1 MSVMR
6 SVRSLLLLL
15 LVLASIHV
23 SSTLASPADG
33 VLVPK
38 EQRKSAPKLSLP
50 DLDGQKRQL
59 SQLKGKVVVV
69 NFWATWCGPCKA
81 EMPEFTKVHAE
92 YRDRGVE
99 FVGAANETKAARA
112 KVREFVNRLQI
123 QFPIWLEMSADH
135 MEAFGL
141 GDGLPGTVVVDQQ
154 GKVAARIKG
163 VTAAAQLRELIDCLL
178 LEASAAAPA
187 ASR

>member
-1 MSVMR
+1 MR
-6 SVRSLLLLL
+6 IRCSLLLV
-15 LVLASIHV
+15 VLALCAGQV
-23 SSTLASPADG
+23 SSAFAASRDVA
-33 VLVPK
+33 LVPK

-50 DLDGQKRQL
+50 DLEGQKRQL

-81 EMPEFTKVHAE
+81 EMPVFTKVHAE

-99 FVGAANETKAARA
+99 FIGAANETKASRD
-112 KVREFVNRLQI
+112 KVREFVSRLEI

-163 VTAAAQLRELIDCLL
+163 VTDATQLREVIDRLL
-178 LEASAAAPA
+178 HEASATAPP

>member
-1 MSVMR
+1 MR
-6 SVRSLLLLL
+6 IRCSLLLV
-15 LVLASIHV
+15 VLA
-23 SSTLASPADG
+23 LCAGQALPAFAASRDA

-38 EQRKSAPKLSLP
+38 EQRKSAPKLALP
-50 DLDGQKRQL
+50 DLEGQKRQL

-92 YRDRGVE
+92 YKDRGVE
-99 FVGAANETKAARA
+99 FVGAANETRA
-112 KVREFVNRLQI
+112 SRDKVREFVSRLQI

-154 GKVAARIKG
+154 GKVAARIRG
-163 VTAAAQLRELIDCLL
+163 VTDAAQLRELIDSLL
-178 LEASAAAPA
+178 LEAPAAAPA

>member
-1 MSVMR
+1 MFVMR
-6 SVRSLLLLL
+6 SVRSLLSLV
-15 LVLASIHV
+15 LVLASV
-23 SSTLASPADG
+23 QLPAAFASGDA

-38 EQRKSAPKLSLP
+38 EQRKAAPKLSLP

-59 SQLKGKVVVV
+59 SQLKGQVVVV

-92 YRDRGVE
+92 YKDRGVE
-99 FVGAANETKAARA
+99 FVGAANETKASRD
-112 KVREFVNRLQI
+112 KVREFVSRLQI
-123 QFPIWLEMSADH
+123 RFPIWLEMSADH

-154 GKVAARIKG
+154 GKVAARIRG
-163 VTAAAQLRELIDCLL
+163 VTDAAQLRELIDRLL
-178 LEASAAAPA
+178 LAASATAPA